1 MLHKLVG
8 TQRQRDEL
16 RVNMLLS
23 TDWYSIRHK
32 EQLDAK
38 IKLSLTPEQ
47 YSELL
52 AYRQALREWPLSG
65 DYNEALPPPPP
76 WLTI

>member
-16 RVNMLLS
+16 RVNMLIS

-32 EQLDAK
+32 EQLDAG
-38 IKLSLTPEQ
+38 IPVSLTPEQ
-47 YSELL
+47 YAELL
-52 AYRQALREWPLSG
+52 AYRQALRQWPVSG
-65 DYNEALPPPPP
+65 DYNEAFPIPPG
-76 WLTI
+76 WM